1 MFSGNRVM
9 ILKSK
14 RGIKRRIEQLLST
27 GRDAVRKRAEGS
39 FD

>member
-14 RGIKRRIEQLLST
+14 RGIKRCMEQLLSAGARSL
-27 GRDAVRKRAEGS
+27 GRELRAVV
-39 FD
+39 D